1 MSESV
6 EQLLQRR
13 LDEIKSSYRNVPI
26 TRRLLETLLAE
37 TFEEV
42 VRLRQEGLVNQLHV
56 AVRRAPDDHHMI
68 DVWVGE
74 LDHPGRPDWVTR
86 RATGTISRGT
96 P

>member
-1 MSESV
+1 MTETV
-6 EQLLQRR
+6 GELLQRR
-13 LDEIKSSYRNVPI
+13 LDEIRDSYRHVPI

-42 VRLRQEGLVNQLHV
+42 LRLRQDGLVNQLHV
-56 AVRRAPDDHHMI
+56 AVRRAPDDDHAI

-86 RATGTISRGT
+86 KATGTLSRGT